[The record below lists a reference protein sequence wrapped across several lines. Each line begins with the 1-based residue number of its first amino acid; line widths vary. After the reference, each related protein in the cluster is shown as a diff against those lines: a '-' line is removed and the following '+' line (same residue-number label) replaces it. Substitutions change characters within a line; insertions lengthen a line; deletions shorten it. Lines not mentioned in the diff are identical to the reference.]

1 MMFVGDIMGNKQFF
15 IHTSDEETA
24 EKLRQ
29 LGYEE
34 LPKEGSQWVFINNTN
49 LTFSVDDSMKVNF
62 TNKITF

>member
-34 LPKEGSQWVFINNTN
+34 LPKEGSQWVFINNSN
-49 LTFSVDDSMKVNF
+49 LSFSSEDDMKVNF
-62 TNKITF
+62 TNKLTF

>member
-1 MMFVGDIMGNKQFF
+1 MMFVGDIMKDKQFF

-24 EKLRQ
+24 EKLRE

-34 LPKEGSQWVFINNTN
+34 LPKEGTQWVFINNTN
-49 LTFSVDDSMKVNF
+49 LMFSADDSMKVNF

>member
-49 LTFSVDDSMKVNF
+49 LTFSDDDGMKLNF

>member
-49 LTFSVDDSMKVNF
+49 LTFSADDSMKLNF

>member
-1 MMFVGDIMGNKQFF
+1 MTFVGDIMGNKQFF

-34 LPKEGSQWVFINNTN
+34 LPKEGSQWVFINNAN
-49 LTFSVDDSMKVNF
+49 LSFSSEDDMKVNF
-62 TNKITF
+62 TNKLTF